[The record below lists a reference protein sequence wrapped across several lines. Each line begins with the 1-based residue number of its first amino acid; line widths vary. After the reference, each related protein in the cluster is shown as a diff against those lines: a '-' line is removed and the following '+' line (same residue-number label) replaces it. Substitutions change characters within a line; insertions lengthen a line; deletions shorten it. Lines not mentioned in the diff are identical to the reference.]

1 MEMRIRDKIFEED
14 WKKTELSTPGSSI
27 LVIAHLLFGV
37 FAIGL
42 IIIQSAFS
50 FNVFIFS
57 IWLIIGIII
66 VLTDIFRGRNIRL
79 SSELGFGFFFILG
92 TILSLLLGDVFSMFF
107 PENLGRVDIIIF
119 QVSVG
124 VCVSIRFI
132 ITFFY
137 DEYFSQEHEYIN
149 PDTNYA
155 RDQVGH
161 YILNLVKTDY
171 EYQEIK
177 QMNLFEKWTYVLRKL
192 IIPTISISI
201 VAALAI
207 LYALLIYY
215 IIPNDAVSE
224 LIIIP
229 SLIVA
234 ALLYS
239 ILLLRINNIIPEI
252 QQKEKEISDKKE
264 QDEDLLTEI
273 EE

>member
-1 MEMRIRDKIFEED
+1 MRIRDKIFEED
-14 WKKTELSTPGSSI
+14 WRKTVISTPGSSI
-27 LVIAHLLFGV
+27 LVLAHLLFGV

-79 SSELGFGFFFILG
+79 NSELGFGFFFILG
-92 TILSLLLGDVFSMFF
+92 TILSLLLGDVYSMFF
-107 PENLGRVDIIIF
+107 PEYLGRVDIIIF
-119 QVSVG
+119 QISVG
-124 VCVSIRFI
+124 ICVALRFI

-137 DEYFSQEHEYIN
+137 EEYFSQEHEFIK

-155 RDQVGH
+155 RDQVEH

-171 EYQEIK
+171 EFHHIEQIG
-177 QMNLFEKWTYVLRKL
+177 LFEKWSYVLKSM
-192 IIPTISISI
+192 IIPTISVSIIS
-201 VAALAI
+201 ALAI

-215 IIPNDAVSE
+215 IIPYDAISE

-229 SLIVA
+229 SLIIA

-239 ILLLRINNIIPEI
+239 ILLLRINNVIPKI
-252 QQKEKEISDKKE
+252 QQKEKEISEAEE
-264 QDEDLLTEI
+264 QGEDLLDEI
-273 EE
+273 DE